1 MALSYRVIDVYTA
14 EEIRHRGQPLYEA
27 LVQYVKSLKI
37 AARCFVT
44 RGAAGCY
51 ESGEVASRNIL
62 TISYNLPVKIEI
74 ILPAA
79 EAEQVLPTIEDMVTD
94 GIVALREMT
103 VRTYRT
109 RKNLIP
115 RQIKVRDIM
124 TADPQRVARDTPAN
138 EVLRILLPAFFSGL
152 PVVDRA
158 DRPVGIITQGDL
170 IDRGR
175 MPLRLGLLAASAD
188 HRREQALASLA
199 AQTAGDIMTQPAITI
214 SLDRPVT
221 EGVDLMLKNK
231 IKRLPVINENGAL
244 VGMLSRLDVF
254 QTIAHE
260 TPHWESIRQR
270 EVSVENRRYVAD
282 IMRRDTQTVAP
293 DAPAAE
299 VIRIIDTDDIQRVAV
314 VEPDGRFRGLISDR
328 DLLAAFAG
336 QGQGFWEYLS
346 CRLTH
351 RSREACP
358 ADLRRTLQEKTAAD
372 VMQTSLVLVGE
383 NTSVEEAIRLMVEQ
397 RLKRLPVVDADGRF
411 RGMISRE
418 GVLRGIF

>member
-1 MALSYRVIDVYTA
+1 MALKYCVINVYTA
-14 EEIRHRGQPLYEA
+14 EEIRHHGQPLYDA

-74 ILPAA
+74 ILPAT
-79 EAEQVLPTIEDMVTD
+79 EAQQVLPAIENMVTD
-94 GIVALREMT
+94 GIVAVQDMK
-103 VRTYRT
+103 VSTYRT
-109 RKNLIP
+109 RKYLIP
-115 RQIKVRDIM
+115 RQLKVKDIM
-124 TADPQRVARDTPAN
+124 TAAPQRVAQDTPAN

-152 PVVDRA
+152 PVVDHA

-170 IDRGR
+170 IDRGQ

-188 HRREQALASLA
+188 HRRDQANKSLA
-199 AQTAGDIMTQPAITI
+199 VKTASDVMTQPAVTI

-221 EGVDLMLKNK
+221 EGVDLMLKSK
-231 IKRLPVINENGAL
+231 IKRLPVVNENGVLA
-244 VGMLSRLDVF
+244 GMLSRLDVF
-254 QTIAHE
+254 QTIARE
-260 TPHWESIRQR
+260 APHWESIRQR
-270 EVSVENRRYVAD
+270 DVSVENLRYVAD
-282 IMRRDTQTVAP
+282 IMRRDTQTVTP

-299 VIRIIDTDDIQRVAV
+299 VIRVIDTDDIQRVAV
-314 VEPDGRFRGLISDR
+314 VDPDGRFRGLISDR

-351 RSREACP
+351 RNRAACP
-358 ADLRRTLQEKTAAD
+358 SHLRRTLQEKTAAD
-372 VMQTSLVLVGE
+372 VMQTSLIMVGE
-383 NTSVEEAIRLMVEQ
+383 NTSVEEAIRLMVEK

-418 GVLRGIF
+418 GVLRVIF

>member
-1 MALSYRVIDVYTA
+1 MALKFRVIDVYTA
-14 EEIRHRGQPLYEA
+14 EEIRHHGQPLYDA

-37 AARCFVT
+37 AARCFVA

-79 EAEQVLPTIEDMVTD
+79 EADKVLPAIEDMVTD
-94 GIVALREMT
+94 GIVAVRAMT
-103 VRTYRT
+103 VTSYRT

-124 TADPQRVARDTPAN
+124 TANPQRVAHDTPAS

-175 MPLRLGLLAASAD
+175 MPLRLGLLAASTD
-188 HRREQALASLA
+188 HRRHQALEALTAKTASS
-199 AQTAGDIMTQPAITI
+199 IMTQPAVTI
-214 SLDRPVT
+214 SADRPVT
-221 EGVDLMLKNK
+221 EGVDLMLRNQ
-231 IKRLPVINENGAL
+231 IKRLPVVGENGMLA
-244 VGMLSRLDVF
+244 GMLSRLDVF
-254 QTIAHE
+254 QTITREA
-260 TPHWESIRQR
+260 PHWESIRQR
-270 EVSVENRRYVAD
+270 EVSVENLRYVAD
-282 IMRRDTQTVAP
+282 IMRRDTQTVPPNAP
-293 DAPAAE
+293 VAE

-314 VEPDGRFRGLISDR
+314 VDPDGQFMGLIADR

-358 ADLRRTLQEKTAAD
+358 TDLRRTLQEKTAAD
-372 VMQTSLVLVGE
+372 VMQTSLVMVGE
-383 NTSVEEAIRLMVEQ
+383 STPVEEAIRLMVAK

-418 GVLRGIF
+418 SVLRGIF

>member
-1 MALSYRVIDVYTA
+1 MTLNYRAIDIYTA
-14 EEIRHRGQPLYEA
+14 EEIRHHGQPLYEA
-27 LVQYVKSLKI
+27 LVQYVKSLKL

-51 ESGEVASRNIL
+51 ESGEVASRSIL
-62 TISYNLPVKIEI
+62 TISYNLPVKVEI

-79 EAEQVLPTIEDMVTD
+79 EVEQILPTIEDMVTD
-94 GIVALREMT
+94 GIVAVREMM
-103 VRTYRT
+103 VHTYRT

-115 RQIKVRDIM
+115 RQIKARDIM
-124 TADPQRVARDTPAN
+124 TADPQRVARDTPAS
-138 EVLRILLPAFFSGL
+138 EALRILLTAHFSGL

-158 DRPVGIITQGDL
+158 GRPVGIITQGDL
-170 IDRGR
+170 IYRGQ

-188 HRREQALASLA
+188 HRRDQALKALTA
-199 AQTAGDIMTQPAITI
+199 KTAGDIMTQPAVTI
-214 SLDRPVT
+214 AQDRPVI
-221 EGVDLMLKNK
+221 ESVDLMLSRK
-231 IKRLPVINENGAL
+231 IKRLPVVNENGVM
-244 VGMLSRLDVF
+244 VGVLSRLDVF
-254 QTIAHE
+254 QTIARE
-260 TPHWESIRQR
+260 APHWESIRER
-270 EVSVENRRYVAD
+270 DVSVENLRYVAD

-293 DAPAAE
+293 GAPASE

-314 VEPDGRFRGLISDR
+314 VDPDGRFRGLISDR

-351 RSREACP
+351 RSGEDCP
-358 ADLRRTLQEKTAAD
+358 TPLRRSLREKTAAD
-372 VMQTSLVLVGE
+372 VMQTSLVMVGE
-383 NTSVEEAIRLMVEQ
+383 NSPVEEAVRLMVEK

-418 GVLRGIF
+418 GVLKTIL

>member
-1 MALSYRVIDVYTA
+1 MALNYRAIDIYTA
-14 EEIRHRGQPLYEA
+14 EETRHHGQPLYDA

-62 TISYNLPVKIEI
+62 TISYNLPVKVEI

-79 EAEQVLPTIEDMVTD
+79 ELDQVLPTVEDMVTD
-94 GIVALREMT
+94 GIVAVREMR
-103 VRTYRT
+103 VGSYRT

-115 RQIKVRDIM
+115 RQIKARDIM
-124 TADPQRVARDTPAN
+124 TTDPQRVARDTPAS
-138 EVLRILLPAFFSGL
+138 EVLRLLLTAHFSGL
-152 PVVDRA
+152 PVVDRTG
-158 DRPVGIITQGDL
+158 RPVGIITQGDL
-170 IDRGR
+170 IYRGQ
-175 MPLRLGLLAASAD
+175 MPLRLGLLAASAT
-188 HRREQALASLA
+188 HRRDQARETLA
-199 AQTAGDIMTQPAITI
+199 AKTAEAIMTQPAVTVA
-214 SLDRPVT
+214 LDRPVT
-221 EGVDLMLKNK
+221 ESVDLMLKNQ
-231 IKRLPVINENGAL
+231 IKRLPVVDENGVL

-254 QTIAHE
+254 QIIARE
-260 TPHWESIRQR
+260 APHWESIRER
-270 EVSVENRRYVAD
+270 DVSVENLRYVAD
-282 IMRRDTQTVAP
+282 IMRRDTQTVVP
-293 DAPAAE
+293 DAPATE

-314 VEPDGRFRGLISDR
+314 VDPDGRFLGLISDR

-336 QGQGFWEYLS
+336 QGRGFWEYLS

-358 ADLRRTLQEKTAAD
+358 ADLHRTLQEKTAAD
-372 VMQTSLVLVGE
+372 VMQTSLVMVGE
-383 NTSVEEAIRLMVEQ
+383 NTSVEEAVRLMVEK

-418 GVLRGIF
+418 GVLRTFF

>member
-1 MALSYRVIDVYTA
+1 MALNYRVIEVYTA
-14 EEIRHRGQPLYEA
+14 EEVRHHGQPLHEA
-27 LVQYVKSLKI
+27 LVAYVKGLKI

-44 RGAAGCY
+44 RATAGCY
-51 ESGEVASRNIL
+51 ESGEIASRSIL

-79 EAEQVLPTIEDMVTD
+79 EAEQVLPTIEAMVSD
-94 GIVALREMT
+94 GIVAVREMA
-103 VRTYRT
+103 VLAYRT

-124 TADPQRVARDTPAN
+124 TPEPRRVAVDTPVS
-138 EVLRILLPAFFSGL
+138 EVVRLLLPAVFSGL
-152 PVVDRA
+152 PVVDPVG
-158 DRPVGIITQGDL
+158 RPLGIITQGDL
-170 IDRGR
+170 IYRGG
-175 MPLRLGLLAASAD
+175 MPLRLGLLAASEGNRQD
-188 HRREQALASLA
+188 QALEALA
-199 AQTAGDIMTQPAITI
+199 ARSATEVMSRPAVTI
-214 SLDRPVT
+214 PEERPVT
-221 EGVDLMLKNK
+221 EGVDLMIKNR
-231 IKRLPVINENGAL
+231 IKRLPVVNENGLL

-254 QTIAHE
+254 QTITRE

-270 EVSVENRRYVAD
+270 YVDVENMRYVAD
-282 IMRRDTQTVAP
+282 IMRRDTQTVTP

-314 VEPDGRFRGLISDR
+314 VDADGRFVGLISDR

-336 QGQGFWEYLS
+336 RGQGFWEYLS

-351 RSREACP
+351 RSREDCP
-358 ADLRRTLQEKTAAD
+358 AELRKTLQEKTAAD
-372 VMQTSLVLVGE
+372 VMQTGLVMVGE
-383 NTSVEEAIRLMVEQ
+383 NTPFEEAIGLMVEK

-418 GVLRGIF
+418 GILRGSV